1 MVFIPHYLCF
11 IMWDNMIKVE
21 CLIDYLDILQ
31 KVTPELMKIQELHR
45 VNWVEN
51 DKYFLNSIEKI
62 RILEENIV
70 IYYEKNQLDYRQ
82 IQMTQGM
89 FGNKYTITKIEGNQ
103 LIFKRD

>member
-1 MVFIPHYLCF
+1 
-11 IMWDNMIKVE
+11 MWDNMIKVE

-31 KVTPELMKIQELHR
+31 QVTPELMKIQELHR

-82 IQMTQGM
+82 IQMTQTM

-103 LIFKRD
+103 LIFKKD